1 VNNFFTRTITGVLFI
16 VIIVG
21 SAMWNFGEFA
31 VLFGVFTLFGTFE
44 FYKLIEKLNVKPY
57 KITGTLIGLL
67 VYVVSVLNSAGIID
81 KQTNLL
87 FLSLFALSIFIFI
100 FELFRKSDVSFQ
112 NIAFTFLGIIYVS
125 VPFSLLVSLANY
137 KAGNTGVLTF
147 PIYYFLIIWTYD
159 TFAYL
164 VGIKFGKNR
173 MCERI
178 SPKKSWEGAIGGLI
192 FTLIITVILSKYF
205 NFLSLVQWLGL
216 ALIIVVFGTLG
227 DLVESMLKRNANSK
241 DSGKFF
247 PGHGGI
253 LDRFDSLLLSVPF
266 VYIYLR
272 ILELV

>member
-1 VNNFFTRTITGVLFI
+1 VNNFFTRTITGVLFV

-31 VLFGVFTLFGTFE
+31 VLFGVFTIFGTFE

-67 VYVVSVLNSAGIID
+67 VYLISILNSAGIIE

-100 FELFRKSDVSFQ
+100 FELFRKSDTPFQ

-147 PIYYFLIIWTYD
+147 PIFYFFIIWTYD

-173 MCERI
+173 MYERI

-205 NFLSLVQWLGL
+205 NFLSLIQWLGL